1 MASQIQDLNVFLNDG
16 WIRGDE
22 VWEMATEFNHYVMR
36 QIDRCIYNSHFRLW
50 NLQALSS
57 LRLKIEFFLIEN
69 YNGYEIRNANKP
81 VQHQFNKIKEHSFY
95 LFEPIS
101 PFRSP
106 YRGETPEMIERN
118 EDPLH
123 EFNELFGT
131 QFVNGGGFTQQNFK
145 EELDCPI
152 ELPCEIFESK
162 QEPLQELNNNFETQ
176 FENEGI
182 FTQQIFKEE
191 PHFPYVKTEKFDCFS
206 LKSF

>member
-1 MASQIQDLNVFLNDG
+1 LASQIQDLDVFLNEG

-36 QIDRCIYNSHFRLW
+36 QIDRCIDNSHFRLW
-50 NLQALSS
+50 NLPALSS

-81 VQHQFNKIKEHSFY
+81 VNHQFNKIKEHSFY
-95 LFEPIS
+95 LFEPVS

-106 YRGETPEMIERN
+106 YRGETPEIIERN
-118 EDPLH
+118 DDPLH

-131 QFVNGGGFTQQNFK
+131 QFVNGGGFTQQDFK
-145 EELDCPI
+145 KEFNSASKDTT
-152 ELPCEIFESK
+152 EIFENK
-162 QEPLQELNNNFETQ
+162 EEPLHEFNNHFGTQ
-176 FENEGI
+176 FVNEGV
-182 FTQQIFKEE
+182 FTQQDFKEE
-191 PHFPYVKTEKFDCFS
+191 PICPIVKTEKFDCFS